1 MDDKPAD
8 NVPLSAI
15 GSATV
20 WDATEHKHGGFAIG
34 HRTVETLNALR
45 ATDHAVG
52 PAYTIRL
59 RRAATSDP
67 ANREKFLAA
76 YDRAPKDAVV
86 VVEVQTDIGGVA
98 MGDIVAHRLQQCGV
112 AGVVMNGAI
121 RDQVGLQDVAPPT
134 WYRYITPAGPVSRE
148 IEVEVGVDVVLDGA
162 VVRSGDLIVADID
175 GIMVTPAAEAEEILA
190 AARAIIAREA
200 SIQERI
206 SNNESMRSILMGIKD
221 E

>member
-1 MDDKPAD
+1 RRGARLFRRGSILIPFQPEETTMDDKLAD

-76 YDRAPKDAVV
+76 YDR
-86 VVEVQTDIGGVA
+86 
-98 MGDIVAHRLQQCGV
+98 
-112 AGVVMNGAI
+112 
-121 RDQVGLQDVAPPT
+121 
-134 WYRYITPAGPVSRE
+134 
-148 IEVEVGVDVVLDGA
+148 
-162 VVRSGDLIVADID
+162 
-175 GIMVTPAAEAEEILA
+175 
-190 AARAIIAREA
+190 
-200 SIQERI
+200 
-206 SNNESMRSILMGIKD
+206 
-221 E
+221 

>member
-1 MDDKPAD
+1 MDDKPAND
-8 NVPLSAI
+8 VPLSAI

-45 ATDHAVG
+45 ADDHAVG
-52 PAYTIRL
+52 PAYTIRM

-67 ANREKFLAA
+67 ANRESFLAA

-98 MGDIVAHRLQQCGV
+98 MGDLVAHRLKQRGV
-112 AGVVMNGAI
+112 AGVVINGPI

-134 WYRYITPAGPVSRE
+134 WYRYVTPAGPVSRE
-148 IEVEVGVDVVLDGA
+148 AVVEVGVDVVLDGA

-175 GIMVTPAAEAEEILA
+175 GVMVTPAAEAEEILA
-190 AARAIIAREA
+190 AARSIVAKEA

-206 SNNESMRSILMGIKD
+206 ASNESLRSILMGIKD